1 MNYGEG
7 SSNLSPAEV
16 ALLDG
21 RNNRGGGFGSDGD
34 NAW

>member
-7 SSNLSPAEV
+7 GMSPAEV

-21 RNNRGGGFGSDGD
+21 RNNSGFGGDGD